1 MRSCSAWTRR
11 RRFRR
16 SIGRNRCCQC
26 ARAKSSV
33 GPTTTNATARPRCL
47 RPSDLKTSKI
57 LSQLHRRH
65 RSLEFRKFL
74 DAIDAAVP
82 AALAIHLIMDNY
94 GTHKT
99 ALIRRWLA
107 KRPRFHVHFTPTYG
121 SWLNLVERW
130 FAELTNKQVRRGVH
144 RSVAE
149 LETAIRAFIDAHN
162 ADPKP
167 FVWTKTADQIL
178 ASIARFAQRTVDD
191 HPAELM
197 TRTTGTGH

>member
-1 MRSCSAWTRR
+1 VERR
-11 RRFRR
+11 THDY
-16 SIGRNRCCQC
+16 
-26 ARAKSSV
+26 ARH
-33 GPTTTNATARPRCL
+33 GTTSLFAAL
-47 RPSDLKTSKI
+47 DVKTSKVI
-57 LSQLHRRH
+57 GQLHRRH

-82 AALAIHLIMDNY
+82 PALAIHLILDNY

-99 ALIRRWLA
+99 ALIRRWMA

-167 FVWTKTADQIL
+167 FVWAKTADQIL

-191 HPAELM
+191 HPAQLM
-197 TRTTGTGH
+197 AQTTGTGH